1 MHQPFTLMQYN
12 KLRQKDTKSID
23 AQHKDLSKIYG
34 RKKFAAR
41 KNDNASNYATFSRIG
56 LIVDLFNH
64 SND

>member
-34 RKKFAAR
+34 RKNFAAR
-41 KNDNASNYATFSRIG
+41 RMITQVIMQRFQG
-56 LIVDLFNH
+56 
-64 SND
+64 